1 MVLPSRAVLTFKYDI
16 LFIYIQTTTSFLD
29 TLEPRLNEELIVSG
43 YMATR
48 PENLWDKINNLM
60 GKILLFIF
68 CTHECDIF
76 CVLVL
81 ASVCIGRGCGC

>member
-1 MVLPSRAVLTFKYDI
+1 MVLPSRAVLTFKYDVI
-16 LFIYIQTTTSFLD
+16 FICIQTTTSFLD
-29 TLEPRLNEELIVSG
+29 TLELRRNEYLIVSR

-48 PENLWDKINNLM
+48 PEILWDKINILI

-81 ASVCIGRGCGC
+81 ASVCIASGCGC